1 MHNTPALL
9 QIEPLGKPA
18 ADVGIFIIER
28 LFTKVA
34 HALFAVMLLP
44 AITVLMNVD
53 VLLQQP
59 PTIAEKQEAATLQ
72 NPPLITEDAPEEVL

>member
-9 QIEPLGKPA
+9 HTEPLGNPA
-18 ADVGIFIIER
+18 ADVGMF
-28 LFTKVA
+28 FNDK
-34 HALFAVMLLP
+34 LFANKVQALSAVILLP

-59 PTIAEKQEAATLQ
+59 PTIAEKQEAAILQ
-72 NPPLITEDAPEEVL
+72 NPPLITDDAPEALL